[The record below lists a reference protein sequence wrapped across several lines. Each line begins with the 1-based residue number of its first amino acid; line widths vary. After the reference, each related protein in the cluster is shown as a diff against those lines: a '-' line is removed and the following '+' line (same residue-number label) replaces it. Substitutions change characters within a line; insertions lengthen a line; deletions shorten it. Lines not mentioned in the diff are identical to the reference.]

1 MGAIIFTFAIFVFKK
16 SLISIASWGDWL
28 FFHLHFLLCL
38 CCFFDK
44 RNDSHKLTYEHIE
57 HVLDQYKTVADRI
70 TKKKAYIVTM
80 LYNATLEAD
89 SHMTNLYHSDRI
101 GGRE

>member
-1 MGAIIFTFAIFVFKK
+1 MSEKSVFRIDGDFK
-16 SLISIASWGDWL
+16 SLAIVKSR
-28 FFHLHFLLCL
+28 F
-38 CCFFDK
+38 
-44 RNDSHKLTYEHIE
+44 HKLTYEHIE

-89 SHMTNLYHSDRI
+89 SHMTNLYHSDRL